1 MDMTIRI
8 WLATGLAALALT
20 ACDDATRHDGGN
32 GASIGGV
39 AEMVD
44 DYAVGRSMA
53 PPSPAP
59 SPPPPA
65 PGSAPADGVVERLI
79 AYRYDYR
86 FETPAAA
93 TADLVA
99 THQAACSEA
108 GAAQCQIV
116 SANIY
121 DDGRGSISA
130 SVQLR
135 ASPAWVETFR
145 GGLEAEL
152 ETAGGRIQN
161 QSQSADDLT
170 SAIYDME
177 ARLEAKRVLRTRLI
191 SLLERENASVEELVQ
206 VERELANVQ
215 GEIEGAEAQIRVMRG
230 RVSMSSLGL
239 NYASR
244 VEPVSPGAFD
254 PLTNALTNVFR
265 ELAAGLANVITFIAG
280 FAPWLLVIVPLFWLL
295 SRWLRGLF
303 QARKAA
309 KAAKAE

>member
-1 MDMTIRI
+1 MTIRI
-8 WLATGLAALALT
+8 WLATALAALTLS
-20 ACDDATRHDGGN
+20 ACEDATRHEDGNRAG
-32 GASIGGV
+32 IGGV
-39 AEMVD
+39 AEMAD
-44 DYAVGRSMA
+44 DFAVGRSRAASA
-53 PPSPAP
+53 PSP

-86 FETPAAA
+86 FETPAD
-93 TADLVA
+93 TTPGLVER
-99 THQAACSEA
+99 HQNACTQA
-108 GAAQCQIV
+108 GAQQCQIV

-145 GGLEAEL
+145 SGLEAEL

-191 SLLERENASVEELVQ
+191 SLLERETASVEELVQ

-230 RVSMSSLGL
+230 RVSMSALGL

-254 PLTNALTNVFR
+254 PLTSALTNVFR

-303 QARKAA
+303 KARREAKTA
-309 KAAKAE
+309 KAD

>member
-1 MDMTIRI
+1 MTIRI
-8 WLATGLAALALT
+8 WLTTGLAALALS
-20 ACDDATRHDGGN
+20 ACEDGPRN
-32 GASIGGV
+32 DSEYGASTGGFAVMDEDQAIGR
-39 AEMVD
+39 A
-44 DYAVGRSMA
+44 MA
-53 PPSPAP
+53 PSPAP
-59 SPPPPA
+59 PPPPSIDAAA
-65 PGSAPADGVVERLI
+65 PESIQRLI

-99 THQAACSEA
+99 SHQAACTDA
-108 GAAQCQIV
+108 GADQCQIV

-121 DDGRGSISA
+121 DDGRGAVSA
-130 SVQLR
+130 NVQLR
-135 ASPAWVETFR
+135 ASPAWVVSFR

-191 SLLERENASVEELVQ
+191 ALLERENASVEELVQ

-230 RVSMSSLGL
+230 RVSMSTLAL

-244 VEPVSPGAFD
+244 VEAVSPGAFD
-254 PLTNALTNVFR
+254 PLVSALTNVFR
-265 ELAAGLANVITFIAG
+265 ELATGLANVITFAAG
-280 FAPWLLVIVPLFWLL
+280 FAPWLLIIVPLFWAL
-295 SRWLRGLF
+295 SRWLRGLLK
-303 QARKAA
+303 ARREA
-309 KAAKAE
+309 KATKAE

>member
-1 MDMTIRI
+1 MDLRI
-8 WLATGLAALALT
+8 WLATALAALTLG
-20 ACDDATRHDGGN
+20 ACDSGPNQTGYGSGDENMLVEVTGSRLQQS
-32 GASIGGV
+32 GALP
-39 AEMVD
+39 AP
-44 DYAVGRSMA
+44 A
-53 PPSPAP
+53 PPAI
-59 SPPPPA
+59 A
-65 PGSAPADGVVERLI
+65 DAGADGVIERLI

-99 THQAACSEA
+99 AHQSACSAA
-108 GAAQCQIV
+108 GADQCQIV
-116 SANIY
+116 SANIF

-161 QSQSADDLT
+161 QSQAADDLT

-191 SLLERENASVEELVQ
+191 SLLERETASVEELVQ

-215 GEIEGAEAQIRVMRG
+215 GEIEGSEAQIRVMRG
-230 RVSMSSLGL
+230 RVSMSALGL
-239 NYASR
+239 NYTSR
-244 VEPVSPGAFD
+244 VEAVSPGAFD
-254 PLTNALTNVFR
+254 PLSHALTNVFR
-265 ELAAGLANVITFIAG
+265 ELASGLANVITFIAG

-295 SRWLRGLF
+295 SRWLRGLL
-303 QARKAA
+303 QARREA

>member
-1 MDMTIRI
+1 MTARL
-8 WLATGLAALALT
+8 WLGLALIAFTLA
-20 ACDDATRHDGGN
+20 ACENASRDSGNYGAENDLVAMDGYFEARSG
-32 GASIGGV
+32 GAPPPPPPP
-39 AEMVD
+39 
-44 DYAVGRSMA
+44 

-59 SPPPPA
+59 QDA
-65 PGSAPADGVVERLI
+65 GSVDSVVERLI

-93 TADLVA
+93 TGDLVA
-99 THQAACSEA
+99 MHQAACTDA
-108 GAAQCQIV
+108 GVTQCQIV

-130 SVQLR
+130 TVQLR
-135 ASPAWVETFR
+135 ASPAWVATFQ
-145 GGLEAEL
+145 GGLESQL
-152 ETAGGRIQN
+152 DTAGGRIQN
-161 QSQSADDLT
+161 QSQAAEDLT

-215 GEIEGAEAQIRVMRG
+215 GEIEGSEAQIRVMRG
-230 RVSMSSLGL
+230 RVSMSSLSL

-244 VEPVSPGAFD
+244 VEAVSPGAFD
-254 PLTNALTNVFR
+254 PLTNAVTNVFR

-280 FAPWLLVIVPLFWLL
+280 FAPWLLVIVPVFWLL

-309 KAAKAE
+309 KVAKTEAK

>member
-1 MDMTIRI
+1 MTLRT
-8 WLATGLAALALT
+8 WLTAALT
-20 ACDDATRHDGGN
+20 ALTLSACNDTARDDNDY
-32 GASIGGV
+32 GAV
-39 AEMVD
+39 AEDAAIMT
-44 DYAVGRSMA
+44 GGFERSRAAEA
-53 PPSPAP
+53 PLPA
-59 SPPPPA
+59 PPPPA

-93 TADLVA
+93 TPDLVA
-99 THQAACSEA
+99 SHQEACTSA
-108 GAAQCQIV
+108 GALQCQIV

-121 DDGRGSISA
+121 NDGRGSISA

-135 ASPAWVETFR
+135 ASPAWVEAFR
-145 GGLEAEL
+145 DGLEAEL

-170 SAIYDME
+170 SAIYDLE

-215 GEIEGAEAQIRVMRG
+215 GEIEGSEAQIRVMRG
-230 RVSMSSLGL
+230 RVSMSALSL

-254 PLTNALTNVFR
+254 PLSNALTNVFR
-265 ELAAGLANVITFIAG
+265 ELAAGLANVITFAAG
-280 FAPWLLVIVPLFWLL
+280 FAPWLLVIIPLFWLL
-295 SRWLRGLF
+295 NRWLRGLLK
-303 QARKAA
+303 ARREA
-309 KAAKAE
+309 KATKSE